1 MFRGPLPAK
10 NILGRS
16 LFRYWPPKRI
26 GATVLETGCAADK
39 QESVPVSLRK
49 EGADKQDSIPVS
61 QQKEGAD
68 KKDSVP
74 ASQQKKSVS
83 LN

>member
-1 MFRGPLPAK
+1 MFRGPLPTK

-26 GATVLETGCAADK
+26 GPTVLETGCAADK
-39 QESVPVSLRK
+39 PEN
-49 EGADKQDSIPVS
+49 
-61 QQKEGAD
+61 
-68 KKDSVP
+68 VP
-74 ASQQKKSVS
+74 ASQQKEGQESIPVSQLKEDQESIPASQVKEGVS